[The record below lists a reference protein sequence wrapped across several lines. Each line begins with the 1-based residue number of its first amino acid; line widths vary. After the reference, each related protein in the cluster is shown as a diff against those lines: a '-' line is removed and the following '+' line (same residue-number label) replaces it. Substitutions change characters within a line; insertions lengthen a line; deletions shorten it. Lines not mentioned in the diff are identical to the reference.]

1 MIYVLIIYSIFA
13 SIKWF
18 SYRFAL
24 EGALYYIGENY
35 GIDVL
40 ENLEI
45 RDYIEEAIKGRF
57 KK

>member
-1 MIYVLIIYSIFA
+1 MIWILIIYCIFA

-24 EGALYYIGENY
+24 EGVLYYIGENY

-45 RDYIEEAIKGRF
+45 RGYIEEAIKGRF